1 MGGTEIAP
9 AELAAM
15 ESVRLCAS
23 DRRAVQ
29 EYWERVIEECRAE
42 VAQAPR
48 PTSALLDG
56 SAAERRRRR
65 RERRAVVA
73 VVREL
78 PVRRAVSGPDGRE
91 VA

>member
-1 MGGTEIAP
+1 MEATCDPAGLAECLAP
-9 AELAAM
+9 LDREGRRL
-15 ESVRLCAS
+15 VR
-23 DRRAVQ
+23 
-29 EYWERVIEECRAE
+29 EYWERVIEECDAE
-42 VAQAPR
+42 VVAAPR

-65 RERRAVVA
+65 VERRQVAA

-78 PVRRAVSGPDGRE
+78 PLRRGAFGPDGRE